1 METLLRK
8 YVVAW
13 AGVVG
18 SDCWVGSIGKPGAEA
33 DVTEYDDLEDDDHEV
48 TMDDLEEDEELTLE
62 KLEKGNGWEALRV
75 IAIGACICWYWV
87 LVSTSS
93 YNMVVL
99 GIYK

>member
-48 TMDDLEEDEELTLE
+48 TMDDLEEDDYDVYLSQI
-62 KLEKGNGWEALRV
+62 NGPLNHDDLQLDLLGEGV
-75 IAIGACICWYWV
+75 
-87 LVSTSS
+87 TSGPVFQS
-93 YNMVVL
+93 FS
-99 GIYK
+99 